1 MRRILAGIAG
11 LCAVGVGAI
20 WWHLIRDEPDLTVPN
35 PVMPATNAFDYYVA
49 AGRGTVNTKVI
60 TDALSASPK
69 TPPTLEQQEAAV
81 KENAGVLQS
90 LHEGFAYEYRN
101 PPARSFSTLVS
112 YFPNFRKISNLLAV
126 QSKVRGARGDWQGAG
141 ESALDAI
148 RMGEDIPRGGVLI
161 AQIVGNGSA
170 ATGQRALWKTIEH
183 LDAPQSRAAAQRLQ
197 SIMDRHVPYADTLQE
212 EKWMGQAG
220 LKEVL
225 RTVTLRSALKDGG
238 GMVGTDTSAAQR
250 YTRAFYMVYGK
261 KRILQNYTELLDAM
275 IAQARQPYAANQPPL
290 PKPSD
295 PVSPEMVPG
304 LGGTRCIEVKTE
316 AQNALLL
323 IALYLHAYRLEHGHY
338 PAALAE
344 LVPGYLSKI
353 PEDPFA
359 LHSAFCYRLE
369 GQKYLLYSIGPD
381 GTDNGGIAIDDP
393 THASFTN
400 LQWRHRVEKG
410 SLGDIVAGVNL

>member
-49 AGRGTVNTKVI
+49 AGRGTVNTKLI
-60 TDALSASPK
+60 TDALSANPK

-101 PPARSFSTLVS
+101 PPARSFSTVFS
-112 YFPNFRKISNLLAV
+112 YFPNFRKVSNLLAV

-161 AQIVGNGSA
+161 AQLVGNASA
-170 ATGQRALWKTIEH
+170 MTGQRALWKTIEH
-183 LDAPQSRAAAQRLQ
+183 LDASQSRAAAQRLR

-225 RTVTLRSALKDGG
+225 RTVTLRSALNDGG
-238 GMVGTDTSAAQR
+238 MLGNDMPAAQR
-250 YTRAFYMVYGK
+250 YTRVFYMVYGK
-261 KRILQNYTELLDAM
+261 KRILQNYTERLDAM
-275 IAQARQPYAANQPPL
+275 IVQAHQPYAAKQPPL

-295 PVSPEMVPG
+295 PLTLEMVPE

-344 LVPGYLSKI
+344 LVPGYMSKI

-369 GQKYLLYSIGPD
+369 GEKYLLYSVGPD
-381 GTDNGGIAIDDP
+381 GKDNGGAAIDDP
-393 THASFTN
+393 KHISSTN
-400 LQWRHRVEKG
+400 PQARYRVEAE